1 MTRTRC
7 VLVVD
12 DDDSIR
18 EMIELALSSE
28 GYEVVTAPDGA
39 AALALLPRMH
49 PELVLLDMKMPLMDG
64 WEFARRYRQL
74 PDPKPPIVVLTA
86 AQDAARRAIEV
97 GATAYLAKPFAIDQL
112 LDLVHRYGS
121 GT

>member
-1 MTRTRC
+1 MTESPR

-39 AALALLPRMH
+39 AALALLPRVH
-49 PELVLLDMKMPLMDG
+49 PQLVLLDMTVPLMDG
-64 WEFARRYRQL
+64 WEFARRYHQL

-86 AQDAARRAIEV
+86 AQDAARRASEV

-112 LDLVHRYGS
+112 LDLVQRYGK
-121 GT
+121 GA